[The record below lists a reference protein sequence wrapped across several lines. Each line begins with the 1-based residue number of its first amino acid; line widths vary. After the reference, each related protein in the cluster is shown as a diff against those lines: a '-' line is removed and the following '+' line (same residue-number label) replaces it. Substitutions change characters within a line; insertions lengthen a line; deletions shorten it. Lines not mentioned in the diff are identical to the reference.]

1 MTINI
6 KTAKVRDNP
15 DLVRDMDTKAIL
27 ANDHDKY
34 NDHKQK
40 KDLLKKLIAQGNE
53 FESLKKFAPARKIKF
68 PMKGLHPS

>member
-53 FESLKKFAPARKIKF
+53 FESLKKDVDEIKCLLRELINN
-68 PMKGLHPS
+68 K

>member
-40 KDLLKKLIAQGNE
+40 KDLLKKLVQLKL
-53 FESLKKFAPARKIKF
+53 FKSLLNKRR
-68 PMKGLHPS
+68 

>member
-53 FESLKKFAPARKIKF
+53 FDSLKKDVDEIKCLLRELINN
-68 PMKGLHPS
+68 K